1 MLHKKI
7 LETKSINL
15 SINYRSQNSIL
26 QLANNIVKLI
36 ETIFPDSIDKMV
48 EEVSEKQGDKPYL
61 IDPVGD
67 ELLCQ
72 FFFGKTTSETTQS
85 LQESENDFSII
96 DDDEDEQQ
104 AAASQSIS
112 GSRVVTPQFGA
123 SQVIIV
129 RD

>member
-1 MLHKKI
+1 
-7 LETKSINL
+7 
-15 SINYRSQNSIL
+15 
-26 QLANNIVKLI
+26 
-36 ETIFPDSIDKMV
+36 MV

-85 LQESENDFSII
+85 LQEPENDFSII

-104 AAASQSIS
+104 AAASQNIA